1 MAQLN
6 PTVWRTC
13 RVLSH
18 PGRLRLL
25 QEVLRQPE
33 RSVSQ
38 LAEDLSIGVSDA
50 SQQLRRLQS
59 RGLLKRPC
67 RGLEVIYR
75 PIPDPQVPSAKPL
88 LLALQKTLA
97 QRRTNLANLA
107 LVAKGLACERR
118 IAIVRLLRND
128 SFTQAQID
136 LSVGARRNTV
146 KDHLEILLAGG
157 WVTKSGQIY
166 SLGKMK
172 NPLQRTLFS
181 LL

>member
-59 RGLLKRPC
+59 RGLLKRTC

-88 LLALQKTLA
+88 LLALQKTLGP
-97 QRRTNLANLA
+97 RPDGSGETWLSWLK
-107 LVAKGLACERR
+107 VWPVSDGLRLFGYCEM
-118 IAIVRLLRND
+118 IRLLRLKL
-128 SFTQAQID
+128 T
-136 LSVGARRNTV
+136 
-146 KDHLEILLAGG
+146 
-157 WVTKSGQIY
+157 
-166 SLGKMK
+166 
-172 NPLQRTLFS
+172 
-181 LL
+181 

>member
-59 RGLLKRPC
+59 RGLLKRTC

-88 LLALQKTLA
+88 LLALQKHWPNA
-97 QRRTNLANLA
+97 GRIWRTWLSWLK
-107 LVAKGLACERR
+107 VWPVSDGLRLFGYCEM
-118 IAIVRLLRND
+118 IRLLRLKL
-128 SFTQAQID
+128 T
-136 LSVGARRNTV
+136 
-146 KDHLEILLAGG
+146 
-157 WVTKSGQIY
+157 
-166 SLGKMK
+166 
-172 NPLQRTLFS
+172 
-181 LL
+181 